1 MLTIYTILLIHFR
14 TLDHKNDTNEEP
26 LKCENCDATFK
37 SSTQLKRHT
46 ANAHC
51 SRPFKCP
58 HCPHRSKNRTNLERH
73 VAFHTSNKD
82 AFQCLHC
89 GRKFAFK
96 NSMKKHLEKGR
107 CTVLKEL
114 EKAEKEKNNGIGTDN
129 FKNFLEA
136 TIMRHLQ
143 QTPKS
148 PPLLTSLALPQ
159 FQAPSSVV
167 LPNSSSSSSIVYSQ
181 TTHTK
186 PQQLGTDKFFTMIQG
201 NREDSTMDTTLVSSI
216 SNPTIPKN
224 HSLLTLN
231 STSSIPSSSPSNSS
245 YINTASSN
253 IFSDRNLQSL
263 IMANNNE
270 NHVPN
275 DILYQFD
282 TASCNS
288 NNNNI

>member
-1 MLTIYTILLIHFR
+1 
-14 TLDHKNDTNEEP
+14 
-26 LKCENCDATFK
+26 
-37 SSTQLKRHT
+37 
-46 ANAHC
+46 
-51 SRPFKCP
+51 
-58 HCPHRSKNRTNLERH
+58 
-73 VAFHTSNKD
+73 
-82 AFQCLHC
+82 
-89 GRKFAFK
+89 
-96 NSMKKHLEKGR
+96 MKKHLEKGR

-114 EKAEKEKNNGIGTDN
+114 EKAEKEKNNGTDN

-159 FQAPSSVV
+159 FQAPPSVV

-181 TTHTK
+181 TTHAK
-186 PQQLGTDKFFTMIQG
+186 SQQHGTDKFFTMIQG
-201 NREDSTMDTTLVSSI
+201 NREDSSMDTTLVSSI
-216 SNPTIPKN
+216 SNP

>member
-1 MLTIYTILLIHFR
+1 M
-14 TLDHKNDTNEEP
+14 
-26 LKCENCDATFK
+26 KCVNCDATFK

-58 HCPHRSKNRTNLERH
+58 HCPHRSKNKTNLERH

-82 AFQCLHC
+82 AYQCLHC

-114 EKAEKEKNNGIGTDN
+114 EKTHKEKNGKIESDT

-148 PPLLTSLALPQ
+148 PVLRATIQIQDPSGALQHTTPTTYSQPQVETGSPNIFSIIQRSSGNDVITSMDSTPSISPTTFSTFNFATTTTANLLST
-159 FQAPSSVV
+159 
-167 LPNSSSSSSIVYSQ
+167 NSSSS
-181 TTHTK
+181 
-186 PQQLGTDKFFTMIQG
+186 M
-201 NREDSTMDTTLVSSI
+201 
-216 SNPTIPKN
+216 
-224 HSLLTLN
+224 
-231 STSSIPSSSPSNSS
+231 SS
-245 YINTASSN
+245 YSNNPASTIS
-253 IFSDRNLQSL
+253 SDRNLQSVIL
-263 IMANNNE
+263 PNVVMADNE

-275 DILYQFD
+275 DILYHQFE
-282 TASCNS
+282 TNSCNS
-288 NNNNI
+288 INND

>member
-1 MLTIYTILLIHFR
+1 MKLFYR
-14 TLDHKNDTNEEP
+14 KLDHRNDTNQET
-26 LKCENCDATFK
+26 LKCVNCDATFK

-58 HCPHRSKNRTNLERH
+58 HCPHRSKNKVNLERH

-89 GRKFAFK
+89 ERKFAFK

-114 EKAEKEKNNGIGTDN
+114 EKAQKANSNGAEV

-148 PPLLTSLALPQ
+148 PALPPAQHQQPSTVSLQNNLPNNYHPPQLNSSSTNIYSIIQGNNGNQDIITSMDSSASSSFASINFTTPNSNLLSTLTSSTP
-159 FQAPSSVV
+159 
-167 LPNSSSSSSIVYSQ
+167 SSSSI
-181 TTHTK
+181 
-186 PQQLGTDKFFTMIQG
+186 
-201 NREDSTMDTTLVSSI
+201 
-216 SNPTIPKN
+216 
-224 HSLLTLN
+224 
-231 STSSIPSSSPSNSS
+231 SS
-245 YINTASSN
+245 YINNTASA
-253 IFSDRNLQSL
+253 ICSDRNMQSVMPVL
-263 IMANNNE
+263 GNNE
-270 NHVPN
+270 NNVPN

-282 TASCNS
+282 TSTSSCNS
-288 NNNNI
+288 INN

>member
-1 MLTIYTILLIHFR
+1 MMVNVFNTLCLISR
-14 TLDHKNDTNEEP
+14 KLDHKNDVNEEI
-26 LKCENCDATFK
+26 LKCINCDATFK

-58 HCPHRSKNRTNLERH
+58 HCPHRSKNKTNLERH

-107 CTVLKEL
+107 CNVLKEL
-114 EKAEKEKNNGIGTDN
+114 EKAQKGNKTKNGTDT
-129 FKNFLEA
+129 FKTFLEA

-148 PPLLTSLALPQ
+148 PALPPTPQ
-159 FQAPSSVV
+159 IPGPTVSLQTAT
-167 LPNSSSSSSIVYSQ
+167 LSSIF
-181 TTHTK
+181 
-186 PQQLGTDKFFTMIQG
+186 PQPRIDTNTNIFSIIQG
-201 NREDSTMDTTLVSSI
+201 TSGNDMITSMDI
-216 SNPTIPKN
+216 SPSPNFG
-224 HSLLTLN
+224 SQLTLATPPPPSN
-231 STSSIPSSSPSNSS
+231 FLSTPTSSLSS
-245 YINTASSN
+245 YNNTATS
-253 IFSDRNLQSL
+253 ICSDRNLQSSPP
-263 IMANNNE
+263 IMPVVVIPGVRNNE
-270 NHVPN
+270 NNVPN

-282 TASCNS
+282 TSTSCNPV
-288 NNNNI
+288 NN